1 MSTSPKPKPK
11 RRYYTTPEGKRRM
24 VRCLCNLNTVDLM
37 QNVRGF
43 DAIYINE
50 GKFDNI
56 CSVCGKN
63 FFYIDGKLETPS
75 E

>member
-1 MSTSPKPKPK
+1 MSTLPKPK

-24 VRCLCNLNTVDLM
+24 VRCMCNSKYRYCGYAMDAGLN
-37 QNVRGF
+37 
-43 DAIYINE
+43 AKYINE
-50 GKFDNI
+50 GEFDNR
-56 CSVCGKN
+56 CSVCGYN